1 VIPAAVVAVVFV
13 LYVVTYASIPAGDG
27 YWVLDNIER
36 ADLVLLFNPPSLLSQ
51 LGFFGLRRLADRLGL
66 SIATL
71 TIIQTVNALAAGG
84 GAALLYGIVR
94 ALGGSRLLAGLS
106 AALLAVSFGYW
117 YFADGEV
124 QLLSLVVLLA
134 IFWLIARARTRG
146 DWTWRFVAGVA
157 LLNSLAG
164 LLRQENVIFGFAAVA
179 LLAVGRPW
187 RRAGADALLYA
198 AAGSIGLWAAV
209 LVIGL
214 GWAPGVR
221 TVTDAVQWYLWIF
234 RVHVG
239 AVQDF
244 QGFEHATKFDVPRV
258 VKGQMTALIAGTQP
272 VVDSMRDRALLGRA
286 YVLGLIGLTVAAY
299 AIMAFLALELRRLGR
314 LVETRLVAMAVASAV
329 WILVYKLFVHAWL
342 WPTVTKY
349 QVVTVPPLIIL
360 AVLGVIAAQKS
371 ADLAR
376 ARRLTALVA
385 ALVAVV
391 FVVDLGGGIL
401 PWRHYGQMKAA
412 LEVRRVRDFRP
423 DDLFISSESGIDP
436 IFARLYRGGDALHVG
451 VKDVFVQKPTREA
464 FASIRA
470 AIDRQLALG
479 RRVFVYNLVPGPYSL
494 VGINQAPTHA
504 GTPLT
509 ARDFEIFLDELRA
522 THALRP
528 VFSYW
533 EESKAPLYLFGER
546 LEPFF
551 EVGTRS

>member
-1 VIPAAVVAVVFV
+1 VIPAAVAAVVFV

-36 ADLVLLFNPPSLLSQ
+36 ADLVLLFNPPSLFSQ
-51 LGFFGLRRLADRLGL
+51 LGFFGLRRLADLLGL

-71 TIIQTVNALAAGG
+71 TIIQTVNALAAGV
-84 GAALLYGIVR
+84 GAALLHGIVR
-94 ALGGSRLLAGLS
+94 ALGGSRLLGALS

-117 YFADGEV
+117 HFADGEV

-134 IFWLIARARTRG
+134 IFWLIARARARG

-164 LLRQENVIFGFAAVA
+164 LLRQENVLFGLAAVA
-179 LLAVGRPW
+179 LLGVARPW
-187 RRAGADALLYA
+187 RRAASDALVYA
-198 AAGSIGLWAAV
+198 VVGSLGMWTTVLFVGLR
-209 LVIGL
+209 
-214 GWAPGVR
+214 WAPGVQ

-244 QGFEHATKFDVPRV
+244 QGFEYATKFDVPRV
-258 VKGQMTALIAGTQP
+258 VKGQMTAFIVGTQA

-286 YVLGLIGLTVAAY
+286 YVLGLIALTVTGY
-299 AIMAFLALELRRLGR
+299 AIMAFLAGELRRLR
-314 LVETRLVAMAVASAV
+314 RIADTRLVAMAVASAV
-329 WILVYKLFVHAWL
+329 WILAYKLFVHAWL

-360 AVLGVIAAQKS
+360 CVLGVIAAQK
-371 ADLAR
+371 AGDGAR
-376 ARRLTALVA
+376 ARRLTGLIA
-385 ALVAVV
+385 ALGALV
-391 FVVDLGGGIL
+391 FVVDLSGGIL

-412 LEVRRVRDFRP
+412 LEVRRSRDFRP
-423 DDLFISSESGIDP
+423 DDLFVSSESGIDP
-436 IFARLYRGGDALHVG
+436 IFARLYQGGDAHHVG

-470 AIDRQLALG
+470 AIDGQLALG
-479 RRVFVYNLVPGPYSL
+479 RRVFVYNFIPGPYSL
-494 VGINQAPTHA
+494 VGINQAPTRA
-504 GTPLT
+504 GAPLT
-509 ARDFEIFLDELRA
+509 ARDFESFLDELRA
-522 THALRP
+522 AHALYP
-528 VFSYW
+528 VFTYW

-546 LEPFF
+546 QEPFF
-551 EVGTRS
+551 EVGSRS

>member
-1 VIPAAVVAVVFV
+1 MIPAALIAAVFV
-13 LYVVTYASIPAGDG
+13 LYVATYASIPAGDG
-27 YWVLDNIER
+27 YWVLNNVDR
-36 ADLVLLFNPPSLLSQ
+36 VDRVLLFNPPSLLTQ
-51 LGFFGLRRLADRLGL
+51 LCFLGLRRLADRLGL
-66 SIATL
+66 SVATL
-71 TIIQTVNALAAGG
+71 TIIQTVNALAAGV

-94 ALGGSRLLAGLS
+94 TLGGSRLLAVLS

-117 YFADGEV
+117 YFADGEA
-124 QLLSLVVLLA
+124 QLISLVVLLA
-134 IFWLIARARTRG
+134 IFWLIAQARARG
-146 DWTWRFVAGVA
+146 DWTGRFVAGVA

-187 RRAGADALLYA
+187 RRAVADALVYA

-209 LVIGL
+209 LFIGL
-214 GWAPGVR
+214 GWAPGVQ

-258 VKGQMTALIAGTQP
+258 VKGQMTAFIAGTQAI
-272 VVDSMRDRALLGRA
+272 VDSMRDRALLGRA
-286 YVLGLIGLTVAAY
+286 YVLGLIALTVAAY
-299 AIMAFLALELRRLGR
+299 ATMAVLVAELRRLR
-314 LVETRLVAMAVASAV
+314 RPVDAPLVAIAVAAAV
-329 WILVYKLFVHAWL
+329 WILAYKVFVHAWL

-371 ADLAR
+371 GAR
-376 ARRLTALVA
+376 ARRLIGLVA

-391 FVVDLGGGIL
+391 FVVDLSGGIL

-412 LEVRRVRDFRP
+412 LEVRRSREFRA

-436 IFARLYRGGDALHVG
+436 IFARLYQGGDAHHVS
-451 VKDVFVQKPTREA
+451 VKNAFIQKPTQEA

-479 RRVFVYNLVPGPYSL
+479 GRVFVYNFVPGLYSL
-494 VGINQAPTHA
+494 IGINQAPTRA
-504 GTPLT
+504 GAPLG

-522 THALRP
+522 AYALRP

-551 EVGTRS
+551 EVGVRS

>member
-1 VIPAAVVAVVFV
+1 VIPAALIAAVFV
-13 LYVVTYASIPAGDG
+13 LYVATYASIPAGDG
-27 YWVLDNIER
+27 YWVLNNVDR
-36 ADLVLLFNPPSLLSQ
+36 VDRVLLFNPPSLLTQ
-51 LGFFGLRRLADRLGL
+51 LCFLGLRRLADRLGL
-66 SIATL
+66 SVATL
-71 TIIQTVNALAAGG
+71 TIIQTVNALAAGV

-94 ALGGSRLLAGLS
+94 TLGGSRLLAVLS

-117 YFADGEV
+117 YFADGEA
-124 QLLSLVVLLA
+124 QLISLVVLLA
-134 IFWLIARARTRG
+134 IFWLIAQARARG

-187 RRAGADALLYA
+187 RRAVADALVYA

-209 LVIGL
+209 LFIGL
-214 GWAPGVR
+214 GWAPGVQ

-258 VKGQMTALIAGTQP
+258 VKGQMTAFIAGTQAI
-272 VVDSMRDRALLGRA
+272 VDSMRDRALLGRA
-286 YVLGLIGLTVAAY
+286 YVLGLIALTVAAY
-299 AIMAFLALELRRLGR
+299 ATMAALVAELRRLR
-314 LVETRLVAMAVASAV
+314 RPVDAPLVAIAVAAAV
-329 WILVYKLFVHAWL
+329 WILAYKVFVHAWL

-371 ADLAR
+371 GAR
-376 ARRLTALVA
+376 ARRLIGLVA

-391 FVVDLGGGIL
+391 FVVDLSGGIL

-412 LEVRRVRDFRP
+412 LEVRRSREFRA

-436 IFARLYRGGDALHVG
+436 IFARLYQGGDAHHVS
-451 VKDVFVQKPTREA
+451 VKNAFIQKPTQEA

-479 RRVFVYNLVPGPYSL
+479 GRVFVYNFVPGLYSL
-494 VGINQAPTHA
+494 IGINQAPTRA
-504 GTPLT
+504 GAPLG

-522 THALRP
+522 AYALRP

-551 EVGTRS
+551 EVGVRS

>member
-1 VIPAAVVAVVFV
+1 MIPAALIAAVFV
-13 LYVVTYASIPAGDG
+13 LYVATYASIPAGDG
-27 YWVLDNIER
+27 YWVLNNVDR
-36 ADLVLLFNPPSLLSQ
+36 VDRVLLFNPPSLLTQ
-51 LGFFGLRRLADRLGL
+51 LCFLGLRRLADRLGL
-66 SIATL
+66 SVATL
-71 TIIQTVNALAAGG
+71 TIIQTVNALAAGV

-94 ALGGSRLLAGLS
+94 TLGGSRLLAVLS

-117 YFADGEV
+117 YFADGEA
-124 QLLSLVVLLA
+124 QLISLVVLLA
-134 IFWLIARARTRG
+134 IFWLIAQARARG

-187 RRAGADALLYA
+187 RRAGADALVYA

-209 LVIGL
+209 LFIGL
-214 GWAPGVR
+214 GWAPGVQ

-258 VKGQMTALIAGTQP
+258 VKGQMTAFIAGTQAI
-272 VVDSMRDRALLGRA
+272 VDSIRDRALLGRA
-286 YVLGLIGLTVAAY
+286 YVLGLIALTVAAY
-299 AIMAFLALELRRLGR
+299 ATMAVLVAELRRLR
-314 LVETRLVAMAVASAV
+314 RPVDAPLVAIAVAAAV
-329 WILVYKLFVHAWL
+329 WILAYKVFVHAWL

-371 ADLAR
+371 GAR
-376 ARRLTALVA
+376 ARRLIGLVA

-391 FVVDLGGGIL
+391 FVVDLSGGIL

-412 LEVRRVRDFRP
+412 LEVRRSREFRA

-436 IFARLYRGGDALHVG
+436 IFARLYQGGDAHHVS
-451 VKDVFVQKPTREA
+451 VKNAFIQKPTQEA

-479 RRVFVYNLVPGPYSL
+479 GRVFVYNFVPGLYSL
-494 VGINQAPTHA
+494 IGINQAPTRA
-504 GTPLT
+504 GAPLG

-522 THALRP
+522 AYALRP

-551 EVGTRS
+551 EVGVRS